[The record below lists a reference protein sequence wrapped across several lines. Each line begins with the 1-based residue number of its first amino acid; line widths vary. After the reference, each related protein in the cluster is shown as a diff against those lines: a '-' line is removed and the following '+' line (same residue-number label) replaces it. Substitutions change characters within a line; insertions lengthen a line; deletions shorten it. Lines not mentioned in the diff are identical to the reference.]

1 MERDFELIAPAV
13 SVLIAA
19 GGVLL
24 TGLTT
29 RQWRWLGVVA
39 LGGLLLA
46 GVQAIVLGAGGRQG
60 EAFNG
65 HFVMDNFAIFFT
77 ILFAAVGAVVVV
89 ASLDS
94 NERIKDSETEYFA
107 LLLASIGGLMLLAA
121 ARDLVSIY
129 VALELTGLSQYA
141 LTALGRS
148 EKSTESALK
157 YLLLGA
163 ISSAVLLYGMAVL
176 FGLTGTTVLTE
187 IGARIAEG
195 GDIQPAVVMAI
206 VFLAA
211 GFSFKMSVLPFQMWA
226 PDVYQGSPAPVAA
239 YLSVASK
246 AAAFAVLIRV
256 FFEVFGDAENT
267 ETWSIFFAIVA
278 AVTMTIGNVM
288 ALWQS
293 NIRRLL
299 GYSSIAQAGNFVV
312 GIAAVT
318 AAGGLALGATSVLFF
333 IATYAFTNL
342 AAFLAIIAVA
352 NRIGSDDIADFAG
365 MSRRQPWMAGV
376 MAISFLS
383 LSGLP
388 PTAGFI
394 AKFYIFDAAVQ
405 ADLIWLVVIAV
416 LNSGISAY
424 YYLSVIRTLYRSTE
438 GEVTPVRTGWGVSA
452 VAVAVAAGVVF
463 FGVIPGPL
471 FDAAETAAGV
481 FAR

>member
-29 RQWRWLGVVA
+29 REWRWLGVVA

-46 GVQAIVLGAGGRQG
+46 GVQAIVLGASGRQG

-65 HFVMDNFAIFFT
+65 HFVMDNFAIFFS
-77 ILFAAVGAVVVV
+77 ILFAGVGAVVVV

-141 LTALGRS
+141 LTALGRT

-187 IGARIAEG
+187 IGARIAAG

-365 MSRRQPWMAGV
+365 MSRRQPWMAAV

-416 LNSGISAY
+416 LNSGVSAY
-424 YYLSVIRTLYRSTE
+424 YYLSVVRTLYRSTE

-471 FDAAETAAGV
+471 LDAAETAAGV

>member
-1 MERDFELIAPAV
+1 M
-13 SVLIAA
+13 
-19 GGVLL
+19 
-24 TGLTT
+24 
-29 RQWRWLGVVA
+29 
-39 LGGLLLA
+39 
-46 GVQAIVLGAGGRQG
+46 
-60 EAFNG
+60 
-65 HFVMDNFAIFFT
+65 
-77 ILFAAVGAVVVV
+77 
-89 ASLDS
+89 
-94 NERIKDSETEYFA
+94 
-107 LLLASIGGLMLLAA
+107 
-121 ARDLVSIY
+121 
-129 VALELTGLSQYA
+129 
-141 LTALGRS
+141 
-148 EKSTESALK
+148 STPS
-157 YLLLGA
+157 
-163 ISSAVLLYGMAVL
+163 
-176 FGLTGTTVLTE
+176 VLTE